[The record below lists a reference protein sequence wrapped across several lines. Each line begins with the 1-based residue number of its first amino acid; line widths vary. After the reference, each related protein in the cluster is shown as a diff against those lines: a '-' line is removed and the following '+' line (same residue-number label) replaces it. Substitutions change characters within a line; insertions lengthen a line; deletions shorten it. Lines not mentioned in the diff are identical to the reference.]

1 MVQCVNLAADSRRKP
16 RGIAGLAHFQ
26 VHATDLIAQVSAIGL
41 GQWDIEAR
49 PYSVAIAAKPA
60 VPEGVQHG
68 LITSR
73 IQLVQHAQ
81 VRWAVNVGC
90 PVEVASGVADHSVR
104 VGSSGPA
111 REAVQYRLLA
121 GRIQLVHHARSR
133 CAAASLVAHAP
144 PGLRGFPG
152 PAPSFEEP
160 RLSTTATGRRARRP
174 RSRGT
179 APRLMQAPGYRKS
192 MRHYTRVRAPP
203 HHRQASYA
211 RRGWWLVVVPA
222 GRWLCRGSIV
232 HRWALLCRDRGF
244 WDLQQNLPNK
254 AISQNLRRSLPCLRS
269 EEHTSELQ
277 SLRHLVC
284 RLLLDK

>member
-1 MVQCVNLAADSRRKP
+1 MPRPLNSAAESRSCPAPHPDRIPASAPAWPACPRLNMVQCVNLAADSRRKP
-16 RGIAGLAHFQ
+16 RGIAGRAHFQ

-121 GRIQLVHHARSR
+121 GRIQLVHHPKARCPPPLFYWR
-133 CAAASLVAHAP
+133 TPPLVCAGSLDP
-144 PGLRGFPG
+144 L
-152 PAPSFEEP
+152 
-160 RLSTTATGRRARRP
+160 
-174 RSRGT
+174 
-179 APRLMQAPGYRKS
+179 
-192 MRHYTRVRAPP
+192 
-203 HHRQASYA
+203 
-211 RRGWWLVVVPA
+211 
-222 GRWLCRGSIV
+222 
-232 HRWALLCRDRGF
+232 
-244 WDLQQNLPNK
+244 
-254 AISQNLRRSLPCLRS
+254 LRS
-269 EEHTSELQ
+269 KNQ
-277 SLRHLVC
+277 G
-284 RLLLDK
+284 

>member
-1 MVQCVNLAADSRRKP
+1 MVQGVNLAADSRRKP
-16 RGIAGLAHFQ
+16 RGIAGRAHFK

-49 PYSVAIAAKPA
+49 PYSVAIAAKPAVPEGVAIAAKPA

-121 GRIQLVHHARSR
+121 GRIQLVHHAKAR
-133 CAAASLVAHAP
+133 CAVAAS
-144 PGLRGFPG
+144 
-152 PAPSFEEP
+152 
-160 RLSTTATGRRARRP
+160 
-174 RSRGT
+174 
-179 APRLMQAPGYRKS
+179 
-192 MRHYTRVRAPP
+192 
-203 HHRQASYA
+203 
-211 RRGWWLVVVPA
+211 
-222 GRWLCRGSIV
+222 
-232 HRWALLCRDRGF
+232 
-244 WDLQQNLPNK
+244 
-254 AISQNLRRSLPCLRS
+254 
-269 EEHTSELQ
+269 
-277 SLRHLVC
+277 
-284 RLLLDK
+284 